1 VRFLCLGY
9 LDAGRFD
16 AVPEAEKKA
25 LLAECFAQCLPF
37 RETGKVILEEGVGH
51 FSDTKCIRPV
61 GGLPVVT
68 RGSFIP
74 SEFQLGS
81 VRCLL
86 SRQIPWKKRLRLRR
100 CIRQLDWVRNM
111 GLELRFVHFSRRY

>member
-1 VRFLCLGY
+1 MRFLCLGY

-16 AVPEAEKKA
+16 AVPKMVKEA
-25 LLAECFAQCLPF
+25 LLAECIAQCLPF

-68 RGSFIP
+68 QGSFI
-74 SEFQLGS
+74 SSQFQLGS
-81 VRCLL
+81 VFIVEEDSMEEAIEVASLHPAAQLGEEYGFGIEIRPLL
-86 SRQIPWKKRLRLRR
+86 
-100 CIRQLDWVRNM
+100 
-111 GLELRFVHFSRRY
+111 

>member
-1 VRFLCLGY
+1 MRFLCLGY

-16 AVPEAEKKA
+16 AVPQVEKEA

-68 RGSFIP
+68 QGSFIP

-81 VRCLL
+81 VFIIEADSMEEAIEVASLH
-86 SRQIPWKKRLRLRR
+86 PAARLGEEYGFGIE
-100 CIRQLDWVRNM
+100 IRPLQ
-111 GLELRFVHFSRRY
+111 

>member
-1 VRFLCLGY
+1 MCLGY

-16 AVPEAEKKA
+16 AVPEVEKKA
-25 LLAECFAQCLPF
+25 LLAECIAQCLPF

-68 RGSFIP
+68 QGSFI
-74 SEFQLGS
+74 SSQFQLGS
-81 VRCLL
+81 VFIIEAD
-86 SRQIPWKKRLRLRR
+86 SWKKRLRLRR
-100 CIRQLDWVRNM
+100 CIRQLDWVRNL
-111 GLELRFVHFSRRY
+111 GLELRFVHFSRDY

>member
-1 VRFLCLGY
+1 MKFLCLGY
-9 LDAGRFD
+9 LDVGRFD
-16 AVPEAEKKA
+16 AVPQVEKEA

-68 RGSFIP
+68 NGSFIS
-74 SEFQLGS
+74 SELQLGS
-81 VRCLL
+81 VFIVEAESMEEAIEVASLH
-86 SRQIPWKKRLRLRR
+86 PAARLGEEYGFG
-100 CIRQLDWVRNM
+100 IEVRP
-111 GLELRFVHFSRRY
+111 LQ